1 MKPRMVS
8 HLFLLLIA
16 LLTAPAIASAQEA
29 TLTGTIVD
37 STGGVLPG
45 VTVTAVHDATGNR
58 FVAVTDERGI
68 YRIPARVGVY
78 QITAELPGFT
88 TVTQSGVQLLIGQTA
103 AMLNIGTHTPISTAI
118 SNRPCGP
125 ASRSASARQ
134 MKELKRNAICALAA
148 WSRRSMCVRRP
159 GMKGSA

>member
-8 HLFLLLIA
+8 HLSLLLIA

-29 TLTGTIVD
+29 TLTGTIAD

-45 VTVTAVHDATGNR
+45 VTVTAVHEATGNR

-88 TVTQSGVQLLIGQTA
+88 TVTQSGRPAAGRPDRRDRPADAAVDDPGNRHGVGGGPLL
-103 AMLNIGTHTPISTAI
+103 NVSTLEPRRQHR
-118 SNRPCGP
+118 S
-125 ASRSASARQ
+125 ASRS
-134 MKELKRNAICALAA
+134 RNCPCRVATGWPWPCSRPAA
-148 WSRRSMCVRRP
+148 
-159 GMKGSA
+159 A